1 VETYT
6 IYKKKMTVIA
16 HVKKKGG
23 REMRK
28 IFFLITAICMVGGLS
43 VSSVHSME
51 NWALGSAGA
60 GSGPYVWGGKISKH
74 INSTQDAVRISSQ
87 ATAGMNENV
96 ELVSGG
102 QIHIGMQD
110 SAAMADVYEGRGPF
124 QGHPQRRVRVLFT
137 VMVAPYHLVTREAA
151 GINTM
156 YDLVG
161 KKMNIGLPAQTT
173 RFFNETLLKVANI
186 KLSDIKV
193 FEMATGQS
201 FTALQDG
208 VIDASG
214 NIFSLGHGRL
224 LELASNIKV
233 KLIGIPDDVLEKFMD
248 EVGGLA
254 KFVIPANTYKGQ
266 PAEITTFGGCVVLI
280 ARDDLPND
288 LVYTVTKAFW
298 ENLPELNKDSSFKA
312 LRKEQAFIKD
322 IGVPYHPGALKYLQE
337 AGLAEQ

>member
-1 VETYT
+1 VEIYT
-6 IYKKKMTVIA
+6 IYKKKMTVTA
-16 HVKKKGG
+16 HVRKKGG
-23 REMRK
+23 KEMRK
-28 IFFLITAICMVGGLS
+28 VFFLITAICMVGGLS

-60 GSGPYVWGGKISKH
+60 GSGPYVWGGKIAKH

-110 SAAMADVYEGRGPF
+110 SARMEDVYEGRGPF
-124 QGHPQRRVRVLFT
+124 QGHPQKRVRILFT
-137 VMVAPYHLVTREAA
+137 VMVAPYHLVTREVA
-151 GINTM
+151 GINTV
-156 YDLVG
+156 YDLKG

-173 RFFNETLLKVANI
+173 RFFNENFLKAANI

-193 FEMATGQS
+193 FEMATGQA
-201 FTALQDG
+201 FTALRDG

-214 NIFSLGHGRL
+214 NLFSLGHGRL

-233 KLIGIPDDVLEKFMD
+233 RLVSIPDDMLERFMN
-248 EVGGLA
+248 EVGGLTRL
-254 KFVIPANTYKGQ
+254 VIPPNTYKGQ
-266 PAEITTFGGCVVLI
+266 ESPITTFGGCVVLI

-288 LVYTVTKAFW
+288 LAYTLTKAFW
-298 ENLPELNKDSSFKA
+298 DNLPELNKDRSFKD
-312 LRKEQAFIKD
+312 LRKEQAFIRNIK
-322 IGVPYHPGALKYLQE
+322 VPYHPGALKYLRE
-337 AGLAEQ
+337 AGLVK